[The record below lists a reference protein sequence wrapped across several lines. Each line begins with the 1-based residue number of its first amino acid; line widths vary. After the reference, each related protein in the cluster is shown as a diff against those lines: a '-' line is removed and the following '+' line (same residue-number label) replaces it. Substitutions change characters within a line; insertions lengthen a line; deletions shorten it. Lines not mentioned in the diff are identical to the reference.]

1 MFRSKMAGLL
11 SSFKWFLFSDMDS
24 LRIFEGSQVR
34 KLILYFYSVV
44 DIVSR
49 EGRERESKKEKEK
62 KRYKD
67 EDG

>member
-67 EDG
+67 KDG

>member
-1 MFRSKMAGLL
+1 
-11 SSFKWFLFSDMDS
+11 MDS

-62 KRYKD
+62 KDIRIKMD
-67 EDG
+67 R